1 MNRSRP
7 AGKRFVPFLALFF
20 GAAALAYG
28 GIFVR
33 QSELPPTASAVYR
46 VGFAVPVLLL
56 FRFLTGLAPREQGA
70 REGLGRRRLN
80 LVLVGVIFSGNLA
93 LYHWSIMLTTL
104 ANAALLANLAPLFV
118 VLGSWLLFGQR
129 FTTTFIV
136 GLATALTGTIVLI
149 GARVDLGM
157 THVVGGVF
165 GIVTAAFY
173 GAYLLAV
180 NRVRAQSDTA
190 TVMMWSSVGTFLV
203 LLPITWALGEPLVPH
218 SLHGVLML
226 IALAVIS
233 HVGGQG
239 SIAYALAHL
248 PAAMSSVTLLVQPVM
263 AAAFGWLLLGEHPRI
278 AEYFA
283 GLVVLAGIVIAR
295 RGSSAPKEER
305 AEALCMPAK

>member
-1 MNRSRP
+1 M
-7 AGKRFVPFLALFF
+7 AAERFVPVLALLF

-33 QSELPPTASAVYR
+33 QSELGPTASAVHR
-46 VGFAVPVLLL
+46 VGLAVPLLLL
-56 FRFLTGLAPREQGA
+56 FRLVMPAPPPVPGA
-70 REGLGRRRLN
+70 AQERSRRRLR
-80 LVLVGVIFSGNLA
+80 LILVGFIFSGNLA

-118 VLGSWLLFGQR
+118 VLGSWLVFGKR
-129 FTTTFIV
+129 FTRTFVV
-136 GLATALTGTIVLI
+136 GLVATLAGTAMLI
-149 GARVDLGM
+149 GARVDPGT
-157 THVVGGVF
+157 THVLGGVL

-180 NRVRAQSDTA
+180 NRVRAYFDTA

-203 LLPITWALGEPLVPH
+203 LLPIAPTLGESLIPH
-218 SLHGVLML
+218 TLHGAWNLL
-226 IALAVIS
+226 ALALIS

-248 PAAMSSVTLLVQPVM
+248 PAAMSSVTLLIQPVM
-263 AAAFGWLLLGEHPRI
+263 AAAFGWALLGEEPRL
-278 AEYFA
+278 AEYVG

-295 RGSSAPKEER
+295 LGSSPKDEDAR
-305 AEALCMPAK
+305 SIQAK